1 MPTNKTTQWR
11 DNMRYEWRGH
21 AVVDDAFEN
30 MDISLNADKI
40 ADWWIAKFAT
50 TLELLEKEVEER
62 MNNLKCTCPVG
73 VVCDCGVERAYQAL
87 SDVLAIIRQHKEK

>member
-1 MPTNKTTQWR
+1 
-11 DNMRYEWRGH
+11 MRYEWRGH

-50 TLELLEKEVEER
+50 TLELLEKEVEGIDFYGWDER
-62 MNNLKCTCPVG
+62 TQRLNCEK
-73 VVCDCGVERAYQAL
+73 
-87 SDVLAIIRQHKEK
+87 VLAIIRQHKEG